1 MKALKRLTILRSI
14 LADPVV
20 KALSEAEP
28 SEDGKGLSE
37 SEAVFLHEVYSRGI
51 EDTLL
56 EYVCEVLLDDEN
68 EFARQ
73 AAAGRIPSR
82 RMTVEYADNIC
93 TVINCTMDASETYRV
108 DIGELPQIFRGN
120 PLEVA
125 DNLLDYYKAN
135 GYGRYR
141 RHMAF
146 RYADGELVP
155 VENPVRIT
163 LKDLKD
169 YEYEKSLILNNING
183 FMKGYPSLNMLLYG
197 SKGTGKSST
206 IHAILNEYYDQ
217 KLRLV
222 QIDDGSL
229 GKINEIRALVEKIP
243 MKWLIFID
251 DISLSGDDKR
261 ISQLKASLEGNIAG
275 DFKNSIIVATSNRR
289 HIVKETF
296 SDRNDAV
303 HGKDTMEEQL
313 SLSDRFGIT
322 ILFSLTDKNTY
333 LSIVRQLAEDSKI
346 QTETDELEAMAERW
360 ALVKGGRSPR
370 RAKQFIEFL
379 SSCEARQIKPEF

>member
-1 MKALKRLTILRSI
+1 MNDLKRLTILRGI
-14 LADPVV
+14 LKDPVV
-20 KALSEAEP
+20 RAMADAEP
-28 SEDGKGLSE
+28 DEDGKGLSE

-51 EDTLL
+51 EDTIL
-56 EYVCEVLLDDEN
+56 EYVCQVLLDDEN

-73 AAAGRIPSR
+73 CAAGKVPSR
-82 RMTVEYADNIC
+82 RMTVEYADNIH
-93 TVINCTMDASETYRV
+93 TAVVATLDASERYRV
-108 DIGELPQIFRGN
+108 DLGEMPQIFKGN

-125 DNLLDYYKAN
+125 EYIADFYRAN

-141 RHMAF
+141 KHMAF
-146 RYADGELVP
+146 RYVDGELVP
-155 VENPVRIT
+155 VENPVRIR

-169 YEYEKSLILNNING
+169 YEYEKSLILNNITG
-183 FMKGYPSLNMLLYG
+183 FLQGYPSLNMLLYG

-206 IHAILNEYYDQ
+206 IHAVLNEYYDQ

-229 GKINEIRALVEKIP
+229 GKINEIRALVETIP
-243 MKWLIFID
+243 MKWIIFVD
-251 DISLSGDDKR
+251 DISMSGDDQR

-275 DFKNSIIVATSNRR
+275 DFRNSIIVATSNRR

-303 HGKDTMEEQL
+303 HGRDTMEEQL
-313 SLSDRFGIT
+313 SLSDRFGIS
-322 ILFSLTDKNTY
+322 ILFSLTDKNSY
-333 LSIVRQLAEDSKI
+333 LSIVRQLAADNSIRTK
-346 QTETDELEAMAERW
+346 TDELEALAERW

-379 SSCEARQIKPEF
+379 SSCEARNIKPEF

>member
-1 MKALKRLTILRSI
+1 MKELKRLTILRGI
-14 LADPVV
+14 LNDPVV
-20 KALSEAEP
+20 RALADAEP
-28 SEDGKGLSE
+28 ADDGRNLTE
-37 SEAVFLHEVYSRGI
+37 SEAIFLHEVYSRGI
-51 EDTLL
+51 EDTFV
-56 EYVCEVLLDDEN
+56 EYMSGVILDDEN
-68 EFARQ
+68 EYARQ
-73 AAAGRIPSR
+73 CAAGKVPSR
-82 RMTVEYADNIC
+82 RMTVEFADNLAKAMNAAC
-93 TVINCTMDASETYRV
+93 DASETYRV
-108 DIGELPQIFRGN
+108 DYGTLPDMFKGN

-125 DNLLDYYKAN
+125 DNLADYYRTN
-135 GYGRYR
+135 GYGRYSR
-141 RHMAF
+141 YMAF
-146 RYADGELVP
+146 RYEDGDLIP
-155 VENPVRIT
+155 VENPVRVR

-169 YEYEKSLILNNING
+169 YEYEKSLILNNITG
-183 FMKGYPSLNMLLYG
+183 FLQGYPSLNMLLYG

-206 IHAILNEYYDQ
+206 IHAVLNEYFDQ

-229 GKINEIRALVEKIP
+229 GKINEIRAKIEAIP
-243 MKWLIFID
+243 MKWLVFVD
-251 DISLSGDDKR
+251 DISMSGDDKR

-313 SLSDRFGIT
+313 SLSDRFGIS

-333 LSIVRQLAEDSKI
+333 LSIVRQLAEDSNI
-346 QTETDELEAMAERW
+346 QTGTDELEAMAERW

-379 SSCEARQIKPEF
+379 SSCEARKIEPEF

>member
-1 MKALKRLTILRSI
+1 MKALKTLTILRGV
-14 LADPVV
+14 LKDPVV
-20 KALSEAEP
+20 KALAEAEP

-37 SEAVFLHEVYSRGI
+37 SEAIFLHEVYSRGI
-51 EDTLL
+51 EDTIL
-56 EYVCEVLLDDEN
+56 EYVCGVLMDDEN

-73 AAAGRIPSR
+73 AAAGKVPSR
-82 RMTVEYADNIC
+82 RMTVEFADNIC
-93 TVINCTMDASETYRV
+93 TVINCTMDASEMYRV
-108 DIGELPQIFRGN
+108 DIGELPEIFKGN
-120 PLEVA
+120 PLTVA
-125 DNLLDYYKAN
+125 DNLLDYYRAN
-135 GYGRYR
+135 GYGRYIQN
-141 RHMAF
+141 MAF
-146 RYADGELVP
+146 RYEDGELVP
-155 VENPVRIT
+155 VENPVRIK

-206 IHAILNEYYDQ
+206 IHAILNEYFDQ

-222 QIDDGSL
+222 QIDDSSL
-229 GKINEIRALVEKIP
+229 GKINEIRALVENIP

-275 DFKNSIIVATSNRR
+275 DFKNSILVATSNRR

-303 HGKDTMEEQL
+303 YGRDTVEEQQ
-313 SLSDRFGIT
+313 SLSDRFGLS

-333 LSIVRQLAEDSKI
+333 LSIVRQLAEDHNVKTD
-346 QTETDELEAMAERW
+346 TEQLEAMAERW

-370 RAKQFIEFL
+370 RAKQFVEFL
-379 SSCEARQIKPEF
+379 SSCEARDIKPEF